1 MDSQLPGFTY
11 DFTEGLLRKADMQD
25 KFDINET
32 LLRLGGSPE
41 SEGNEKDYVV
51 KATVSNKEADITILH
66 SLQFCCLV

>member
-1 MDSQLPGFTY
+1 VDSQLPGFTY

-51 KATVSNKEADITILH
+51 KASG
-66 SLQFCCLV
+66 F

>member
-51 KATVSNKEADITILH
+51 KVINKEADITILH